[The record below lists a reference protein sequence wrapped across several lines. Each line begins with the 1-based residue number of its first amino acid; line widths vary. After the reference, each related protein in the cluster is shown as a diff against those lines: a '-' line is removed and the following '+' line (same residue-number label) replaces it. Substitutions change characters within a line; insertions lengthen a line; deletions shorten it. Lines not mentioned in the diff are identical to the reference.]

1 MNKQQPYNRYKYILQ
16 QKLKFVFL
24 LNALVCVLLFSTNV
38 KGQVTKV
45 AKPNIVLIYTDD
57 VGIGDVSCNGTS
69 TVKTPNIDKLAANG
83 VKFTNVHTTSATC
96 TPSRFSLLTGSYAW
110 RKQGTGIAP
119 GDAALIIPT
128 DKETLP
134 AMLQNAGYTTGV
146 VGKWHLGLGPK
157 GGPDWNNDIKPGP
170 KEIGFTYSFLMP
182 ATGDRV
188 PCVFV
193 ENQKIVNLD
202 KNDPITVS
210 YTTPINADDAT
221 GKKNPEL
228 LKMQP
233 SHGHNMSIVNGVSR
247 IGYMAGG
254 KSALWVDEEIADV
267 LVDKSIKFIDA
278 HIKKPFFLYLATHDI
293 HVPRMPHSRFVGKSG
308 MGPRGDAILQLDWT
322 VGAIVAALKNRKLL
336 ENTIIIFTSDN
347 GAVFDDGYKDSA
359 VEKLGNHKPN
369 GLFRGGKYSAF
380 EGGTRVPFI
389 LSWKGKVTEGKT
401 SNTILSQVDLYAS
414 LAALTG
420 QKIKADNAPDSRNY
434 LASFLNKSDRSRDH
448 VIEQSINNTLSIIVG
463 QWKYIEPSNG
473 SPINQNTNTELG
485 NLKLPQLYNLKYDPG
500 EKNNIADKEIERT
513 QEMKG
518 LLEKVKKLFDSG

>member
-1 MNKQQPYNRYKYILQ
+1 LYKEQSNNKFKYAF
-16 QKLKFVFL
+16 LKKINAAFL
-24 LNALVCVLLFSTNV
+24 LLAFVCTIFFSLNVL
-38 KGQVTKV
+38 GQSIKV

-57 VGIGDVSCNGTS
+57 VGIGDISCNGTS
-69 TVKTPNIDKLAANG
+69 AIKTPNIDKLAANG
-83 VKFTNVHTTSATC
+83 VRFTNVHTTSATC

-134 AMLQNAGYTTGV
+134 AMLQKAGYATGV

-202 KNDPITVS
+202 KGDTITVS
-210 YTTPINADDAT
+210 YTNPINAYDAT
-221 GKKNPEL
+221 GKQNPEL

-247 IGYMAGG
+247 IGYMTGG
-254 KSALWVDEEIADV
+254 KSALWVDEDIADV
-267 LVDKSIKFIDA
+267 LVEKSINFIDNNN
-278 HIKKPFFLYLATHDI
+278 KKPFFLYLATHDI
-293 HVPRMPHSRFVGKSG
+293 HVPRMPHSRFKNKSG
-308 MGPRGDAILQLDWT
+308 MGPRGDAIVQLDFT
-322 VGAIVAALKNRKLL
+322 VGAIVDALKKRKLL
-336 ENTIIIFTSDN
+336 DNTIIIFTSDN
-347 GAVFDDGYKDSA
+347 GAVIDDGYKDSA

-369 GLFRGGKYSAF
+369 GIFRGGKYSAF

-389 LSWKGKVTEGKT
+389 LSWKGNVTKGKT
-401 SNTILSQVDLYAS
+401 SNILLSQVDLYAS

-420 QKIKADNAPDSRNY
+420 QSIQEGNAPDSRNY
-434 LASFLNKSDRSRDH
+434 LTGFLNTSKKSREY

-485 NLKLPQLYNLKYDPG
+485 NLKLPQLYDLKNDPS
-500 EKNNIADKEIERT
+500 EKNNIAEKELERIK
-513 QEMKG
+513 ELKE
-518 LLEKVKKLFDSG
+518 LLEKVKKDFDSG